1 MRDGLRRPAP
11 RKHLWRMPWATLT
24 LTMAGIT
31 LSGPLMRR
39 WIMAALSVCL
49 VGAFAHAA
57 AAPLSLPVE
66 TLDGKALQLP
76 AAWPPQPV
84 LLIVGF
90 SRASREPCRAWS
102 ERWQAEPVGGL
113 AVYQIAVIDDVPGLL
128 LGLVARGIR
137 KGVPAALRG
146 RFLLVTERGEAW
158 RKLAAYAEPDAAYL
172 LLFDARHELR
182 WRASEPLSEAS
193 WRASRVAVEQTVA
206 RP

>member
-1 MRDGLRRPAP
+1 
-11 RKHLWRMPWATLT
+11 
-24 LTMAGIT
+24 MAGIT

-57 AAPLSLPVE
+57 APPLSLPVE

-90 SRASREPCRAWS
+90 SRASRVPCPAWS
-102 ERWQAEPVGGL
+102 ERWQAEPAGGL

-128 LGLVARGIR
+128 RGLLARGIP
-137 KGVPAALRG
+137 KSVPAALRG
-146 RFLLVTERGEAW
+146 RFLPVTERGEAW
-158 RKLAAYAEPDAAYL
+158 RKLAAYAEP
-172 LLFDARHELR
+172 
-182 WRASEPLSEAS
+182 
-193 WRASRVAVEQTVA
+193 T
-206 RP
+206 RPACCCSMRGTSCAGVRLNR